1 MQKKPAAKKR
11 AAKKP
16 AGKKAGKSPRRGTAA
31 KPTSKK
37 PARKSLRLAATAIEG
52 ADVDGA
58 DVDDV
63 DDAGSGGG
71 GRWSPRLQGFAAD
84 GTRKD
89 GAVLDVE
96 EPVDYD
102 AKEVAVMNSLYR
114 GLEFDDYTHKPCV
127 VKEFIFDAEHEVI
140 ACIYYFKDRGPSNV
154 EWCAAAEFLR
164 WKEGDYSDSSDE
176 GAASDEGEPD
186 DGESDK
192 GTASESDASS
202 DDEKDVDFVA
212 VDSSSSS
219 DDSDDSDAYGSD
231 DDAAPKKNAPKT
243 APTKFK
249 NLKMAPKKL
258 KPAPKKP
265 KPRRSMQLAMKAEI
279 EKVLANKGN
288 CAGEAHH
295 DGIARRAASR
305 EVGPGPG
312 DLVKL
317 GAEAYAARYHSGAPP
332 PEYIFKVKDSPN
344 TLNPLAH
351 VCDCVDL
358 IADLY
363 PEYREQ
369 ILSSVVWTS
378 RLCERRRRVERVWR
392 APEEGSGS
400 ASWNHYRDVLV
411 PDHVAIRKA
420 NGRFDLYVIA
430 MLKEEDNLSLG
441 GIERSLR
448 RGVPIKDP

>member
-1 MQKKPAAKKR
+1 MPAMQKKRAAKKR

-52 ADVDGA
+52 ADVEGA

-71 GRWSPRLQGFAAD
+71 RRWSPRLQGFAAD

-219 DDSDDSDAYGSD
+219 DDSDDSDAHGSD

-243 APTKFK
+243 AP
-249 NLKMAPKKL
+249 
-258 KPAPKKP
+258 KKP
-265 KPRRSMQLAMKAEI
+265 KPRRSMQLATKAEI
-279 EKVLANKGN
+279 EKVLANKSN
-288 CAGEAHH
+288 QTGESHH

-305 EVGPGPG
+305 EMGPEPG

-332 PEYIFKVKDSPN
+332 PEYIFKVKDSRN
-344 TLNPLAH
+344 DINPHL
-351 VCDCVDL
+351 CDCVDL

-378 RLCERRRRVERVWR
+378 RPCGRRRLVQRAWR
-392 APEEGSGS
+392 SPEEGSGS
-400 ASWNHYRDVLV
+400 TSWNTDRDYLV

-441 GIERSLR
+441 GISRSLR
-448 RGVPIKDP
+448 RGVPIKGP